1 MQPNMPNMPNMMNA
15 MPGPAGFPGVIPGM
29 QQTMNA
35 PLPNMHAPG
44 MPGNRPQAGD
54 MRGFPPV
61 AMPGGPSMPGG
72 MQANPQVMPGMA
84 MQPNVPQNMMMNPG
98 FSSQAQ
104 WNQQQNNGNWMN
116 NGFPR
121 GMGDQFMAPNQMS
134 NMQSRQPMG
143 QGMPPVPPVNRA
155 NFMPSDDM
163 MSQGGPGGQ
172 MDPKKPMSMNP
183 RHSSNFPMQGTFNS
197 SNFQNQPRGSFPPNQ
212 SVPQPFLPKPQ
223 GNASFSS
230 SNRTSKGMPAE
241 SGRSHGGNYRES
253 GNAIK
258 DSIRLGTIC
267 RYKDRDGSYKEVQV
281 VSIDRTLDPPSYCIR
296 LPDGRERET
305 EAYRL
310 EIIRHEELPPDDY
323 ESEEEMKP
331 MQPGHAAPV
340 PYGNADVSMM
350 NYMQREHPQFQMQ
363 RESQPWQAFTTNDGA
378 IYYYNT
384 LNGQTTWDKPPGFVD
399 PPVARFAGNA
409 PEPDEDED
417 DATVIGSEQIGDT
430 GWSQAN
436 MSDGSCYYFK
446 ETGETTWDVP
456 DEVAEYQQNKSA
468 YQAAMMSNQMLY
480 QGADA
485 MQESGWTGY
494 AMPANIQHDR
504 AFNQAFNA
512 QAEEP
517 EEGESEESAARGG
530 AGQPKQQNKVVD
542 KEEKKRREEE
552 KKKQEEERERLA
564 AERADLAR
572 RKAEFKEML
581 LEKGVVPGSSWEKE
595 LPKFCF
601 EPRYKELLDSVFDRK
616 TVFASLTRSDVM
628 RYKEKERKK
637 NAALRE
643 QALEI
648 FKELL
653 NQPSVTA
660 ATTLDSFWE
669 EIQSDERLAILE
681 KTDKKVLQLFNMR
694 IEPLRSM
701 AREARNRAREEFIKM
716 LTGDTE
722 LNHESKWTAYKEKLQ
737 EMEKE
742 GKLPSSLSD
751 LDMEDKE
758 RLFRDHIKQFHRE
771 PPASHGDKANGGQK
785 DSTSDR
791 SDDDAKEPPRN
802 YSDYRQEDRG
812 RGRSK
817 PKKNYKK
824 NAFYE
829 LLQDLIKDPSM
840 TWTDAREKL
849 RKNERYHMCAEGFT
863 AIERESM
870 FSDHIE
876 SMLDKIGE
884 ELERLLDSMED
895 VTLSSSWE
903 EVEEKLKGREGTFVQ
918 LSASRREQCFK
929 KWRGDFIARTKESLQ
944 QKVSEEKA
952 EAIRSMDL
960 TDKESCCRFGGEL
973 QDITEWNQLGALGE
987 EQRNEI
993 LIAILTDLQGNKKR
1007 EREDKDEVEVEQK
1020 RLRPTEDAIQD
1031 KQEEQGEQEHS

>member
-1 MQPNMPNMPNMMNA
+1 MPNMMNA

-143 QGMPPVPPVNRA
+143 QG
-155 NFMPSDDM
+155 
-163 MSQGGPGGQ
+163 GPGGQ
-172 MDPKKPMSMNP
+172 MDPKKPMSM
-183 RHSSNFPMQGTFNS
+183 
-197 SNFQNQPRGSFPPNQ
+197 
-212 SVPQPFLPKPQ
+212 
-223 GNASFSS
+223 
-230 SNRTSKGMPAE
+230 
-241 SGRSHGGNYRES
+241 
-253 GNAIK
+253 
-258 DSIRLGTIC
+258 
-267 RYKDRDGSYKEVQV
+267 VQV

-340 PYGNADVSMM
+340 PYGNAD
-350 NYMQREHPQFQMQ
+350 
-363 RESQPWQAFTTNDGA
+363 ANDGA

-417 DATVIGSEQIGDT
+417 DATIGDT

-456 DEVAEYQQNKSA
+456 DEQEGLTGPMKVAEYQQNKSA

-601 EPRYKELLDSVFDRK
+601 EPRYKELLDSVVGPWLFDRK

-681 KTDKKVLQLFNMR
+681 KTDKK
-694 IEPLRSM
+694 
-701 AREARNRAREEFIKM
+701 FIKM

-791 SDDDAKEPPRN
+791 SDDDAKA
-802 YSDYRQEDRG
+802 RG
-812 RGRSK
+812 PGEREKQVGDEMWGE

-824 NAFYE
+824 LFLYLVAKSLNAFYE

-895 VTLSSSWE
+895 VTLSSRSTSGSGASLLTSSQLGGGQPE
-903 EVEEKLKGREGTFVQ
+903 GSNPKGSAERPVQ